1 MLRVNDTYY
10 TYYSYPKHLITDE
23 RDGIKH
29 MAKTRLKTIK
39 VNNQSARVLEDCY
52 NEYMDYCKSIGQRA
66 ATLTSKERFYKYEL
80 LKRIKSE
87 DKISLINQKTVEGW
101 INKMIDDGYKGG
113 TYQTFTIKLK
123 AFLSYCFIREY
134 LEEFEIK
141 IPNIIL
147 EKKKIYTELELKKL
161 LKRPDLNT
169 CVAGDYRSY
178 ITVLFLMATGC
189 RSTTLLNIKVR
200 DLDFQ
205 KESILFSH
213 MKTYRQVTAPMSKSL
228 KVELQEY
235 INIMRFNQD
244 DILFPKLDG
253 TQMSYD
259 TLHQNLVNYFKHCK
273 VKMHGVNTFRNTF
286 ATMFIS
292 NGGDI
297 YRLKLLLNHSNIKT
311 TERYVN
317 LLPIDFKEDLLQ
329 YNPLDTLQAG
339 KKRSR
344 VRLRR

>member
-1 MLRVNDTYY
+1 
-10 TYYSYPKHLITDE
+10 
-23 RDGIKH
+23 

-52 NEYMDYCKSIGQRA
+52 KEYLEHCKSIGQRS
-66 ATLTSKERFYKYEL
+66 ATLTSKEKFYRYEL
-80 LKRIKSE
+80 LKRLKAD
-87 DKISLINQKTVEGW
+87 DKISVINKKTVEGW
-101 INKMIDDGYKGG
+101 INKLIDDGYKGG
-113 TYQTFTIKLK
+113 TYQTFVIKLK
-123 AFLSYCFIREY
+123 AFLTYCFTREY
-134 LEEFEIK
+134 LEKFEVK

-147 EKKKIYTELELKKL
+147 TKKDIYTEAELKKL

-178 ITVLFLMATGC
+178 VTVLFLMATGC
-189 RSTTLLNIKVR
+189 RSTTLLNIRVR
-200 DLDFQ
+200 DLDFN
-205 KESILFSH
+205 KESMLFAH
-213 MKTYRQVTAPMSKSL
+213 MKTYRQVIAPMTTTL

-235 INIMRFNQD
+235 INIFNLQAD

-273 VKMHGVNTFRNTF
+273 VKMRGVNTFRNTF
-286 ATMFIS
+286 ATMFIK

-317 LLPIDFKEDLLQ
+317 LLPLEFKEDLLK
-329 YNPLDTLQAG
+329 YNPLETLQA
-339 KKRSR
+339 KNKRSR
-344 VRLRR
+344 VRLRK

>member
-1 MLRVNDTYY
+1 
-10 TYYSYPKHLITDE
+10 
-23 RDGIKH
+23 

-39 VNNQSARVLEDCY
+39 VNNQSARVIEDCY
-52 NEYMDYCKSIGQRA
+52 KEYLEHCKSIGQRS
-66 ATLTSKERFYKYEL
+66 ATLTSKEKFYRYEL
-80 LKRIKSE
+80 LKRLKAD
-87 DKISLINQKTVEGW
+87 DKISVINKKTVEGW
-101 INKMIDDGYKGG
+101 INKLIDDGYKGG
-113 TYQTFTIKLK
+113 TYQTFVIKLK
-123 AFLSYCFIREY
+123 AFLTYCFTREY
-134 LEEFEIK
+134 LEEFEVK

-147 EKKKIYTELELKKL
+147 TKKEIYTESELNKL

-178 ITVLFLMATGC
+178 ITILFLMATGC
-189 RSTTLLNIKVR
+189 RSTTLLNIRVR
-200 DLDFQ
+200 DLDFN
-205 KESILFSH
+205 KESMLFAH
-213 MKTYRQVTAPMSKSL
+213 MKTYRQVIAPMTTTL

-235 INIMRFNQD
+235 INIFNLQAD

-273 VKMHGVNTFRNTF
+273 VKMRGVNTFRNTF
-286 ATMFIS
+286 ATMFIK

-317 LLPIDFKEDLLQ
+317 LLPLEFKEDLLK
-329 YNPLDTLQAG
+329 YNPLETLQA
-339 KKRSR
+339 KNKRSR
-344 VRLRR
+344 VRLRK